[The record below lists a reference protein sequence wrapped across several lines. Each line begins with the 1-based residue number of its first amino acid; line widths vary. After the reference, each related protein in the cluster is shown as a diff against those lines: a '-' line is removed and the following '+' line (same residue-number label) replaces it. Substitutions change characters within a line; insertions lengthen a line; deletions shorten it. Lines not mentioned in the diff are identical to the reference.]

1 MNNLELKT
9 IEVEGKVIPVT
20 DSREVALK
28 TGKEHKQLLKDVR
41 KYIDFLNEG
50 NFSPVDF
57 FIEDNY
63 LDSKGE
69 KRPCYQLTKQGCE
82 MVANKMTGKKGVLFT
97 ATYVQA
103 FNQMQEQLNLGQEQ
117 KAIEGLNKMVEDMQK
132 NLIEQKETIEEYK
145 SMCKISCS
153 KKRNYTDYIKKRLGI
168 TKANSEFEQVKARVF
183 LILNINKWEDVELE
197 TSKNILNVI
206 DESITIVK
214 RERPYKQMSYFD
226 EAIG

>member
-1 MNNLELKT
+1 MNNLALKT
-9 IEVEGKVIPVT
+9 IEVEGNIIPVT
-20 DSREVALK
+20 DSREAALK
-28 TGKEHKQLLKDVR
+28 TGKDHYELLKSIR
-41 KYIDFLNEG
+41 KYIKHLSEG
-50 NFSPVDF
+50 NFPVADF
-57 FIEDNY
+57 FIEDTY
-63 LDSKGE
+63 LDEQGKT
-69 KRPCYQLTKQGCE
+69 RPCYQLTKQGCE
-82 MVANKMTGKKGVLFT
+82 MVANKLTGKKGVLFT

-145 SMCKISCS
+145 SMRKISCS

-206 DESITIVK
+206 DESITVIK

>member
-1 MNNLELKT
+1 MNNLALKT

-20 DSREVALK
+20 DSRVVAENAEIRHTDLLRKIKGYEEV
-28 TGKEHKQLLKDVR
+28 LLNAKLR
-41 KYIDFLNEG
+41 
-50 NFSPVDF
+50 SADF
-57 FIEDNY
+57 FIEDSY
-63 LDSKGE
+63 KDSTGKE
-69 KRPCYQLTKQGCE
+69 NKCYQLTKQGCE

-103 FNQMQEQLNLGQEQ
+103 FNQMQEQLNLGKEQ
-117 KAIEGLNKMVEDMQK
+117 KAIEGLNNIIEDMQK
-132 NLIEQKETIEEYK
+132 TLIENKETIEEFK

-197 TSKNILNVI
+197 TSKNILNII

>member
-1 MNNLELKT
+1 MNNLALKT

-20 DSREVALK
+20 DSREVALQ
-28 TGKEHKQLLKDVR
+28 TGKKHKDLLETIRNYNQHLVS
-41 KYIDFLNEG
+41 G
-50 NFSPVDF
+50 NFRPLDF
-57 FIEDNY
+57 FIEDTY
-63 LDSKGE
+63 LDEQGKT
-69 KRPCYQLTKQGCE
+69 RPCYQLTKQGCE

-103 FNQMQEQLNLGQEQ
+103 FNQMQEQLTLGKEQ

-206 DESITIVK
+206 DESITVIK